1 MPALERLPAN
11 VLRNLT
17 SMSPGKYGDGG
28 GLWLLR
34 RPDGGAQWSFRYTLY
49 GRQREMGI
57 GPAQDVTLAAARS
70 EARKWRAIVKSGDD
84 PQDVRAAERS
94 AKAEERPTFSMVMA
108 ETFEARKAQ
117 LKNDGK
123 AGRWDSPLRVH
134 VVPKLG
140 QVPVEKI
147 DQNEIKR
154 ILAPV
159 WHAKPEAARKAMN
172 RIGLILKH
180 GAAMGL
186 PVDLQ
191 AVDKAKALLG
201 AQRHT
206 TVNVPSLA
214 WKDVPEF
221 YQSLSNET
229 NAERALK
236 LLILTAA
243 RSGEVRFANLD
254 EIHGDVWTIPAAR
267 MKSGVEHRVPL
278 SSQAQAAVRAAAEFS
293 RDGFLFPGLRKGVM
307 SDMTMNKFMQR
318 RGMSERPHGFRSSFR
333 TWCAEA
339 TDVPREVA
347 EACLAHA
354 SAGKVEAAYRRTD
367 FLERRSVL
375 MERWAGHLNGI
386 TTGSIALRSIK

>member
-11 VLRNLT
+11 VLRNLA
-17 SMSPGKYGDGG
+17 SMKSGKYGDGG

-57 GPAQDVTLAAARS
+57 GPAQDVTLAKARA
-70 EARKWRAIVKSGDD
+70 EARRWRATVKDGDD
-84 PQDVRAAERS
+84 PQDVRSTERS
-94 AKAEERPTFSMVMA
+94 AKAQERPTFSMVMA

-140 QVPVEKI
+140 QVPIEKI
-147 DQNEIKR
+147 DQNEIR
-154 ILAPV
+154 RTLAPI
-159 WHAKPEAARKAMN
+159 WHSKPEAARKAMN

-206 TVNVPSLA
+206 TVNVPALA
-214 WKDVPEF
+214 WKDVPAF

-229 NAERALK
+229 VAERALK

-243 RSGEVRFANLD
+243 RSGEIRFANLS
-254 EIHGDVWTIPAAR
+254 EIDADVWTIPAER

-278 SSQAQAAVRAAAEFS
+278 SSQTQAVIKVAAEFS
-293 RDGFLFPGLRKGVM
+293 RDGFLFPGLRKGVI

-318 RGMSERPHGFRSSFR
+318 RDMNERPHGFRSSFR

-339 TDVPREVA
+339 TDIPREIA
-347 EACLAHA
+347 EACLAH
-354 SAGKVEAAYRRTD
+354 STAGKVEAAYRRTD

-375 MERWAGHLNGI
+375 MERWAGILIGESS
-386 TTGSIALRSIK
+386 GSAALRSVK